1 MNLAVLG
8 LLSCV
13 CLSGLALSALFV
25 MQHQG
30 RRDRLQARFVA
41 VLDPHARPR
50 SRALPPL
57 MLAAR
62 PPTDRSLPTMVL
74 SVFGIDRSRTAHL
87 PVRWLILLAI
97 SLAVARALVQVVV
110 MVVGSWGILLW
121 PVLWVI
127 VSRSLFGWFDRRH
140 MRALFN
146 QFPDA
151 LAMIVR
157 AVRIGI
163 PVSQAVNGVAAES
176 PEPTAAEFAKLAN
189 ALSIG
194 KPIDEAMIDLAERNR
209 LPEYRFFAAALT
221 LQNQTGGGLATTL
234 ENLADVIRQR
244 VYARAKGYALAAE
257 ARMSAL
263 VLTILPVF
271 TFFALLLVSPAYI
284 MLLLK
289 TSSGHKVFGVA
300 VALLVIGQ
308 FCMRTLIRKSLS

>member
-25 MQHQG
+25 MQHQA
-30 RRDRLQARFVA
+30 RRDRLQTRFVA
-41 VLDPHARPR
+41 VLDPHSRPR
-50 SRALPPL
+50 NRALPPL

-62 PPTDRSLPTMVL
+62 PATDRSLATL
-74 SVFGIDRSRTAHL
+74 ILTAFGIDRSRTAHL
-87 PVRWLILLAI
+87 PVAWPILLTV
-97 SLAVARALVQVVV
+97 SLVVARALIFVVD
-110 MVVGSWGILLW
+110 MIVGSWGILLW

-127 VSRSLFGWFDRRH
+127 VSRSVFGWSDRRH

-163 PVSQAVNGVAAES
+163 PVSQAVQGVAKDS
-176 PEPTAAEFAKLAN
+176 PQPTAGEFAKLAD

-244 VYARAKGYALAAE
+244 VYVRAKGYALAAE

-271 TFFALLLVSPAYI
+271 TFFALLLISPAYI
-284 MLLLK
+284 MLLLN

-300 VALLVIGQ
+300 LALLGIGQ